1 LGHEQLELESKWIGV
16 LDEVMEGLEFE
27 EDQVD
32 QEEGVVKDMVLGEG
46 EDVDGEV
53 FFLCHNY
60 SMGTALEGRGVHGP
74 VALVPE

>member
-1 LGHEQLELESKWIGV
+1 
-16 LDEVMEGLEFE
+16 
-27 EDQVD
+27 
-32 QEEGVVKDMVLGEG
+32 MVLGEG